1 MKKVV
6 VAILW
11 LSSILFAE
19 VKVGDVFPS
28 LTLVDPFNTKVDISK
43 EGEAK
48 FILSFEKEI
57 SSEIQVFLET
67 KKKDYLS
74 KNNIL
79 YIVDLSSIPSLMRNW
94 FAIPKMKKFDF
105 KVALMYDKK
114 EAKILMRKSRKVTI
128 VWLKDNVVTDIKFLT
143 VDEFFSLF

>member
-143 VDEFFSLF
+143 VDKFFSLF